1 MGLKWLLPIIG
12 IASLLSACG
21 GEGSSSPQPPIQITA
36 PTTFTTQPT
45 PAAPVNNVVDKQKI
59 ILGGA
64 ISANATYSFNVS
76 PGDPNL
82 PSWARN
88 YVGTDYT
95 INKINNAGMNSV
107 VLHFNYTLDHK
118 TDTFFRPTFATQ
130 ELFLGTPDWATIET
144 GAQRVTTLGSK
155 PVFYM
160 TINQLPSSWD
170 SLLASNYS
178 PKNPDAFF
186 ASYKELL
193 LKIAYLSEKYNSP
206 YMSIGVELGPVA
218 TDPKYLPYWQ
228 DIIKSV
234 RAVYRGKLTY
244 VSWVNDVVW
253 QGGNGAHDYNTELD
267 DLTFTDQIDLLG
279 MTVFPQT
286 LDQGQLHGTYNEFY
300 AEWKNHIIPE
310 YKKFIESVD
319 KPVFIAEFGISRIDG
334 TGSRGF
340 WGSDVGMKLDFVEQA
355 DLMDASL
362 RAMHEGLKLEGIVFW
377 GGFDSTSLVNGT
389 IDINNS
395 YTTNWIGVPAEAIV
409 TKWMYEFKH
418 NYPPK

>member
-1 MGLKWLLPIIG
+1 MSLKWLLPIIG

-21 GEGSSSPQPPIQITA
+21 GEGSSTPPPLIQIAA
-36 PTTFTTQPT
+36 PATFTTQPT

-64 ISANATYSFNVS
+64 ISANAPDSFNVS

-82 PSWARN
+82 PFWVRN
-88 YVGTDYT
+88 SVGTDYI

-107 VLHFNYTLDHK
+107 VLHFNYTLDPK
-118 TDTFFRPTFATQ
+118 TDTFFRPTFNTQ
-130 ELFLGTPDWATIET
+130 EMYLNSPDWATIEA

-178 PKNPDAFF
+178 PKNSDAFF
-186 ASYKELL
+186 ASYKEIL

-244 VSWVNDVVW
+244 VSWVDDV
-253 QGGNGAHDYNTELD
+253 HDYNTELD

-286 LDQGQLHGTYNEFY
+286 LDQGQLDGTYNEFY
-300 AEWKNHIIPE
+300 AEWKNYIIPE
-310 YKKFIESVD
+310 YKKFIERVD

-334 TGSRGF
+334 TGSRGY

-355 DLMDASL
+355 ELMDASL
-362 RAMHEGLKLEGIVFW
+362 RAIHEGLKLEGIVFW

-389 IDINNS
+389 IDINDS
-395 YTTNWIGVPAEAIV
+395 YTTNWIGVPAEAMV

>member
-1 MGLKWLLPIIG
+1 MSLKWLLPIIG

-21 GEGSSSPQPPIQITA
+21 GEDSSTPPPLIQIAA
-36 PTTFTTQPT
+36 PATFTTQPT

-64 ISANATYSFNVS
+64 ISANAPYSFNVS

-82 PSWARN
+82 PAWVRN
-88 YVGTDYT
+88 SVGTDYI

-107 VLHFNYTLDHK
+107 VLHFNYTLDPK
-118 TDTFFRPTFATQ
+118 TDTFFRPTFNTQ
-130 ELFLGTPDWATIET
+130 EMYLNSPDWATIEA

-178 PKNPDAFF
+178 PKNSDAFF
-186 ASYKELL
+186 ASYKEIL

-244 VSWVNDVVW
+244 VSWVDDV
-253 QGGNGAHDYNTELD
+253 HDYNTELD

-286 LDQGQLHGTYNEFY
+286 LDQGQLDGTYNEFY
-300 AEWKNHIIPE
+300 AEWKNYIIPE
-310 YKKFIESVD
+310 YKKFIERVD

-355 DLMDASL
+355 ELMDASL
-362 RAMHEGLKLEGIVFW
+362 RAIHEGLKLEGIVFW

-389 IDINNS
+389 IDINDS
-395 YTTNWIGVPAEAIV
+395 YTTNWIGVPAEAMV

>member
-1 MGLKWLLPIIG
+1 MSLKWLLPIIG

-21 GEGSSSPQPPIQITA
+21 GEDSSTPPPLIQIAA
-36 PTTFTTQPT
+36 PATFTTQPT

-64 ISANATYSFNVS
+64 ISANAPYSFNVT

-82 PSWARN
+82 PAWVRN
-88 YVGTDYT
+88 SVGTDYI

-107 VLHFNYTLDHK
+107 VLHFNYTLDPK
-118 TDTFFRPTFATQ
+118 TDTFFRPTFNTQ
-130 ELFLGTPDWATIET
+130 EMYLNSPDWATIEA

-178 PKNPDAFF
+178 PKNSDAFF
-186 ASYKELL
+186 ASYKEIL

-244 VSWVNDVVW
+244 VSWVDDV
-253 QGGNGAHDYNTELD
+253 HDYNTELD

-286 LDQGQLHGTYNEFY
+286 LDQGQLDGTYNEFY
-300 AEWKNHIIPE
+300 AEWKNYIIPE
-310 YKKFIESVD
+310 YKKFIERVD

-355 DLMDASL
+355 ELMDASL
-362 RAMHEGLKLEGIVFW
+362 RAIHEGLKLEGIVFW

-389 IDINNS
+389 IDINDS
-395 YTTNWIGVPAEAIV
+395 YTTNWIGVPAEAMV

>member
-1 MGLKWLLPIIG
+1 MSLKWLLPIIG

-21 GEGSSSPQPPIQITA
+21 GEDSSTPPPLIQIAA
-36 PTTFTTQPT
+36 PATFTTQPT

-64 ISANATYSFNVS
+64 ISANAPYSFNVS

-82 PSWARN
+82 PFWVRN
-88 YVGTDYT
+88 SVGTDYI

-107 VLHFNYTLDHK
+107 VLHFNYTLDPK
-118 TDTFFRPTFATQ
+118 TDTFFRPTFNTQ
-130 ELFLGTPDWATIET
+130 EMYLNSPDWATIEA

-178 PKNPDAFF
+178 PKNSDAFF
-186 ASYKELL
+186 ASYKEIL

-244 VSWVNDVVW
+244 VSWVDDV
-253 QGGNGAHDYNTELD
+253 HDYNTELD

-286 LDQGQLHGTYNEFY
+286 LDQGQLDGTYNEFY
-300 AEWKNHIIPE
+300 AEWKNYIIPE
-310 YKKFIESVD
+310 YKKFIERVD

-334 TGSRGF
+334 TGSRGY

-355 DLMDASL
+355 ELMDASL
-362 RAMHEGLKLEGIVFW
+362 RAIHEGLKLEGIVFW

-389 IDINNS
+389 IDINDS
-395 YTTNWIGVPAEAIV
+395 YTTNWIGVPAEAMV

>member
-1 MGLKWLLPIIG
+1 MRLKLLLPIIG
-12 IASLLSACG
+12 IASLLSSCG
-21 GEGSSSPQPPIQITA
+21 GEGSGSPTPLVQIT
-36 PTTFTTQPT
+36 TTASSITQPT
-45 PAAPVNNVVDKQKI
+45 PSAPVNNVVDKQKI

-64 ISANATYSFNVS
+64 ISANAPYSFNVS

-82 PSWARN
+82 PAWVRN
-88 YVGTDYT
+88 SVGTDYI

-107 VLHFNYTLDHK
+107 VLHFNYTLDPK
-118 TDTFFRPTFATQ
+118 TDTFFRPTFNTQ
-130 ELFLGTPDWATIET
+130 EMYLNSPDWATIEA

-178 PKNPDAFF
+178 PKNSDAFF
-186 ASYKELL
+186 ASYKEIL

-244 VSWVNDVVW
+244 VSWVDDV
-253 QGGNGAHDYNTELD
+253 HDYNTELD

-286 LDQGQLHGTYNEFY
+286 LDQGQLDGTYNEFY
-300 AEWKNHIIPE
+300 AEWKNYIIPE
-310 YKKFIESVD
+310 YKKFIERVD

-355 DLMDASL
+355 ELMDASL
-362 RAMHEGLKLEGIVFW
+362 RAIHEGLKLEGIVFW

-389 IDINNS
+389 IDINDS
-395 YTTNWIGVPAEAIV
+395 YTTNWIGVPAEAMV